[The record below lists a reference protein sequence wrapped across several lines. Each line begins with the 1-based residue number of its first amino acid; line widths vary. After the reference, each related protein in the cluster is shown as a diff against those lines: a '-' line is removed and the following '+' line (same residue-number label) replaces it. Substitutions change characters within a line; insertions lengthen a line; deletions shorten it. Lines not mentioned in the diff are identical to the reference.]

1 MAMSSRDA
9 KLRRLEEIKRRIP
22 QVSAAALA
30 GLLQEIDDHGAPD
43 LHQRKHVR
51 ECTEKALNCHNSYGS
66 LVSEC
71 ILQGKE
77 NKPVKVLLANFS
89 HCYKPWLAKEVLSKS
104 CCRLQ
109 SSSTQLPSIC
119 SYMQTRLI
127 LETPLAPDPTRKL
140 WLIYLSLQEFGPTA
154 LSQEEAWLPVA
165 CQRTEAV
172 NSLAGGISQLTGLVL
187 ENIFCHEAYD
197 PMDTGI
203 LLAGPNNGQIRLKFE
218 LGAFVADGGAH
229 KYLFSV
235 KGDGGIRPC
244 ILCKNIISAATKDL
258 DDEDAILTSDVFQ
271 ACGLQFTTE
280 NDWRRTLLRL
290 PEKQDALNASDVD
303 CWQKA
308 RGITFNPHAM
318 IFNHK
323 LVHIAKPIS
332 QWMHDWMHGLLV
344 KGVWLLGSMCI
355 CCSLHFLYIV
365 NVV

>member
-9 KLRRLEEIKRRIP
+9 KLRRLEEIKRKVP

-51 ECTEKALNCHNSYGS
+51 ECAEKALNCHNSYGS

-71 ILQGKE
+71 ILQGTD
-77 NKPVKVLLANFS
+77 NKPVKLLLVNFFS
-89 HCYKPWLAKEVLSKS
+89 LLQALVGQGGSFEELLQAAIQQHPASFHLFVYADEVN
-104 CCRLQ
+104 
-109 SSSTQLPSIC
+109 PGN
-119 SYMQTRLI
+119 
-127 LETPLAPDPTRKL
+127 PLAPDPTRKL
-140 WLIYLSLQEFGPTA
+140 WLIYLSFQEFGPTS

-203 LLAGPNNGQIRLKFE
+203 LLKGPNIGQIRLKFE

-244 ILCKNIISAATKDL
+244 ILCKKIISAATKDL

-271 ACGLQFTTE
+271 ECDLQFTTE

-290 PEKQDALNASDVD
+290 LEKQDALSASDFD

-308 RGITFNPHAM
+308 CGITFNPHAM

-323 LVHIAKPIS
+323 LVHIVKPIS

-355 CCSLHFLYIV
+355 CCSVHFCIL
-365 NVV
+365 

>member
-9 KLRRLEEIKRRIP
+9 KLRRLEEIKTKVP

-66 LVSEC
+66 LVSDC
-71 ILQGKE
+71 ILQGKD
-77 NKPVKVLLANFS
+77 NKPVKLLLVNFS
-89 HCYKPWLAKEVLSKS
+89 HCCKLWLAKEVLSKS

-109 SSSTQLPSIC
+109 SSSTQLPLFV
-119 SYMQTRLI
+119 YAD
-127 LETPLAPDPTRKL
+127 EVNPGNPLAPDPTRKL
-140 WLIYLSLQEFGPTA
+140 WLIYLSFQKFGPAA

-172 NSLAGGISQLTGLVL
+172 NSLAGGISRLTGLVL

-203 LLAGPNNGQIRLKFE
+203 LLKGPNIGQIRLKFD

-244 ILCKNIISAATKDL
+244 ILCKNIISAATTDL

-271 ACGLQFTTE
+271 ECDLQFTTE

-290 PEKQDALNASDVD
+290 LEKQDALNAFDFD

-308 RGITFNPHAM
+308 CGITFNPHAM

-323 LVHIAKPIS
+323 LVHIVKPIS

-344 KGVWLLGSMCI
+344 KGVWLLGLI
-355 CCSLHFLYIV
+355 PLPYRW
-365 NVV
+365 